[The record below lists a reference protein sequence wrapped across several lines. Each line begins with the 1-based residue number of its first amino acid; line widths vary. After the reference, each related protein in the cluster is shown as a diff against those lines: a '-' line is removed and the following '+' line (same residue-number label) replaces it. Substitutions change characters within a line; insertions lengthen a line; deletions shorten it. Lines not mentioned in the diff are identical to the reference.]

1 MAHVTATRVQ
11 PPQLRFDPAIPSQV
25 ESRPYQG
32 LLRYGPYDSGRIR
45 LGDKS
50 ILFIFPSSRREIVRR
65 FAGDLISKGKGTY
78 PGFQKMFRVEFSPK
92 TVLDHVAVDYPSG
105 LSPAD
110 AVPAYLEAI
119 RRWKEQPQ
127 RIDPELAIVVI
138 PHTSHW
144 EIERP
149 YYEVKASLAQLSVP
163 TQMVT
168 TELLDDSGRLDWSIA
183 NIALQSFV
191 KHGGVPWTL
200 DAPPGESDL
209 VLGIGRADVK
219 TTEGRRRIF
228 GYAVSFVSDGR
239 YRHTWSF
246 APAAD
251 EGSYLSALEQ
261 TIVSALQDPEDLD
274 EEPRRVIFHL
284 ASRTGAGEIDAARR
298 ALQTAG
304 RQHLPAAFLR
314 VDDSTLYDIL
324 DVDEETYAAPRG
336 LLVRL
341 GRRRVLVQAEGPS
354 RLSPP
359 RGAILVEL
367 DSRSDLG
374 EDSIEQL
381 ARQVFLLSGVNWRG
395 FNARA
400 KPVTLFYGE
409 RLAELVGYLMQVGTW
424 DPHALRSDL
433 QRRAWFL

>member
-1 MAHVTATRVQ
+1 MATLTGERV
-11 PPQLRFDPAIPSQV
+11 PPPRLLFDPAIPSRTDT
-25 ESRPYQG
+25 RPYQG
-32 LLRYGPYDSGRIR
+32 LLRNGPYSSDAIR

-50 ILFIFPSSRREIVRR
+50 LLFIFPSSRRETVRQ
-65 FAGDLISKGKGTY
+65 FARELILQGKGTY
-78 PGFQKMFRVEFSPK
+78 PGFQRMFNVEFPTQ
-92 TVLDHVAVDYPSG
+92 TVIDHVPVEYPAG
-105 LSPAD
+105 LSPVE
-110 AVPAYLEAI
+110 AVPAYLDAL
-119 RRWKEQPQ
+119 RQWQEQPN

-144 EIERP
+144 EVERP
-149 YYEVKASLAQLSVP
+149 YYEVKAALARLSIP

-168 TELLDDSGRLDWSIA
+168 TELLDDNNRLGWSIA

-191 KHGGVPWTL
+191 KLGGVPWVL
-200 DAPPGESDL
+200 DAAGATEL

-219 TTEGRRRIF
+219 TADGRRKIV
-228 GYAVSFVSDGR
+228 GYAVSFVSNGI

-246 APAAD
+246 VPAAD
-251 EGSYLSALEQ
+251 EGSYLSALED
-261 TIVSALQDPEDLD
+261 TIVAALQDPEDLD
-274 EEPRRVIFHL
+274 QEPTRVVFHL
-284 ASRTGAGEIDAARR
+284 AKRTGSREIEAARR
-298 ALQTAG
+298 ALATAG
-304 RQHLPAAFLR
+304 REDLPTAFVR
-314 VDDSTLYDIL
+314 VDDTTLYELL

-341 GRRRVLVQAEGPS
+341 GRRRMLIQTEEPS

-367 DSRSDLG
+367 DGRSDLG
-374 EDSIEQL
+374 DEEISQL
-381 ARQVFLLSGVNWRG
+381 ARQVFQLSGVNWRG

-400 KPVTLFYGE
+400 KPVTLLYGE
-409 RLAELVGYLMQVGTW
+409 RLAELVGYLMQVDTW